1 MNEGLDRIQSAYR
14 SRTPKSWKL
23 IEEARKV
30 MPGGDTRTT
39 AHFLPYP
46 VFMEKGEGSRLI
58 DADGNEYIDFMN
70 NFTSLILGHGHPKV
84 VAAVSEQ
91 VKRGTA
97 YAAPTETQTRLAN
110 MICERVPSIE
120 QLRFCSCG
128 SEATLMAARAAR
140 AFSGKQKIMKI
151 EGGYNGNHDLGEISL
166 SPTSSKAGPIEAPI
180 AFPPDK
186 GVAMSSVSDTIVT
199 PFNEPEITEKQ
210 IKKYKDEVAALI
222 MEPMLGG
229 LGMIPPKP
237 NYLQEIRRI
246 TEENN
251 VLLILDEVITLR
263 LSRGGTQEI
272 FDIRPDL
279 TALGK
284 IIGGGLPIGGF
295 GGRREIM
302 QQFNP
307 EQPHFMWHASTF
319 SGNPLTMAAG
329 IAALEELT
337 PEVYD
342 CLNKLGDTLRN
353 KFNQTFQKNYIRGQA
368 IGMGSLINLH
378 FTDQPIN
385 HARDSIQGLIGAGAL
400 IMHFHLCMLKHGIFP
415 AGRQMYCISTP
426 MTEKE
431 IDKAVEA
438 LDVSLKE
445 LRPIMERDYSHLLS

>member
-1 MNEGLDRIQSAYR
+1 MSESFESILTSYR
-14 SRTPKSWKL
+14 SRTIKSQKL
-23 IEEARKV
+23 MAEARKV

-46 VFMEKGEGSRLI
+46 VFMKKGEGCRLL
-58 DADGNEYIDFMN
+58 DVDGNEYIDFMN

-84 VAAVSEQ
+84 VEAVNEQ
-91 VKRGTA
+91 ARIGTA
-97 YAAPTETQTRLAN
+97 YAAPTETQIHLAK

-128 SEATLMAARAAR
+128 SEATLMSVRAAR
-140 AFSGKQKIMKI
+140 AFTGKQKIMKI

-166 SPTSSKAGPIEAPI
+166 SPVSSKAGPPEAPI

-186 GVAMSSVSDTIVT
+186 GVALSSVSDTLVT

-210 IKKYKDEVAALI
+210 LKKHKDEIAALI
-222 MEPMLGG
+222 LEPMLGG

-237 NYLQEIRRI
+237 GYLKEIRRI
-246 TEENN
+246 TEKND

-263 LSRGGTQEI
+263 LSRGGAQEL
-272 FDIRPDL
+272 FDIKPDL

-295 GGRREIM
+295 GGRKEIM

-307 EQPHFMWHASTF
+307 ELPQFMWHASTF

-342 CLNKLGDTLRN
+342 RLNASGNILKER
-353 KFNQTFQKNYIRGQA
+353 FNNTFKTNTIRGQA
-368 IGMGSLINLH
+368 TGLGSLINLH
-378 FTDQPIN
+378 FTDLPIHN
-385 HARDSIQGLIGAGAL
+385 ARDSINGIIGAGPL
-400 IMHFHLCMLKHGIFP
+400 PRHFHLCMLQQGIFP

-426 MTEKE
+426 MKEEE
-431 IDKAVEA
+431 IDRAVEA
-438 LDVSLKE
+438 LNISLKQ
-445 LRPIMERDYSHLLS
+445 LRPIIERDFPHLLF